1 MKKILIYMLT
11 LIMLASALPVF
22 SAMAASGVSVYVD
35 GAKVTFDVE
44 PQIINDRTMVPLRA
58 IFEQLGAEVTWDDST
73 KTAISKKGDIT
84 VTISIGEY
92 KLTKS
97 GVDIAIDV
105 PAQIVD
111 SRTLVPVRA
120 ISESFDCA
128 VFWENDT
135 RSVRVVTVK
144 LSEPVMTEADNTVV
158 CTLGK
163 DEPVSVSK
171 ATYELYAAMSG
182 LTDEDKV
189 IDIIRGYEA
198 MYRYHLTKGV
208 PMKSIFDDAVN
219 STLYS
224 IVNGGAYGQLIAQ
237 YNTTDAALREYFEKN
252 FFITYAQSFE
262 ELVQHSDEQI
272 VAYARENYV
281 RVKHILVKDKAK
293 AEEILAKLENGAP
306 FEELAAE
313 HSIDS
318 MNIETGYVFGKGR
331 MVPEFEAKSYELAEG
346 EMSGLVE
353 SEYGYHI
360 IKKYPMS
367 DITDEYLVKN
377 FGEDINAELNNLDY
391 QTRVAVVLD
400 TLTVNK

>member
-1 MKKILIYMLT
+1 MKKLLIFMLT
-11 LIMLASALPVF
+11 LTLLVSALPAF
-22 SAMAASGVSVYVD
+22 SATAASGVLVYID
-35 GAKVTFDVE
+35 GTRVSFDVE

-58 IFEQLGAEVTWDDST
+58 IFEHIGAEVTWDDST
-73 KTAISKKGDIT
+73 KTAISQKGDIT

-92 KLTKS
+92 KLTKN

-135 RSVRVVTVK
+135 RSVRVVTLK
-144 LSEPVMTEADNTVV
+144 LDEPEMTEADKTVV

-182 LTDEDKV
+182 LAAEDKV
-189 IDIIRGYEA
+189 IDIIRYYEA

-208 PMKSIFDDAVN
+208 PLRSVFGDAVN
-219 STLYS
+219 AQLYS
-224 IVNGGAYGQLIAQ
+224 IVNSAAYGQLIIQ
-237 YNTTDAALREYFEKN
+237 YNTTDAALRDYFEKN
-252 FFITYAQSFE
+252 FFIIYAQSFE
-262 ELVQHSDEQI
+262 ELTQYSDDEK

-281 RVKHILVKDKAK
+281 RVKHILVKDKTK
-293 AEEILAKLENGAP
+293 AEELLAKLENGAS

-318 MNIETGYVFGKGR
+318 MNIDTGYVFGKGR
-331 MVPEFEAKSYELAEG
+331 MVPEFEAKSFELAEG

-360 IKKYPMS
+360 IKKYPIS

-377 FGEDINAELNNLDY
+377 FGEDIDAELNNLDY
-391 QTRVAVVLD
+391 QTRVAAVLD